1 MYVGF
6 TLLLIYDI
14 GYDIGNKEDK
24 EGEKKEKKKNWRF
37 ALMLQRYAQNLSK
50 MALLSSDSFLC
61 QACGIHEDLISER
74 MWLDVRRI
82 GLGPVSRVKIL
93 ACRYVAR
100 TSNEPVKC
108 SSRERENKQRSPR
121 RSSHLERERK
131 GTLAYPSSPL
141 FSFTQGILS
150 SILFPFGRVNGTA
163 KDSNNDGGRISSGIS
178 VSIRCGII
186 YQETPNNYCCL
197 AHILYMRHS
206 RACCRTATFLVPS
219 IVKVLDFNS
228 EGSVRRPIEDSDDG
242 VRLTVPL
249 TPRSSSSSS
258 LLALRW
264 RDQPRNQYD
273 FEEIESGFNK
283 ISIRGNGL
291 KWRYHVQRA
300 ADTKAAGRFVT
311 VRVQH
316 IILTLKEVSKNNND
330 CKVLLLVVVVVVVVV
345 VIVELNHILICDF
358 RRECNSLGGLEKH

>member
-1 MYVGF
+1 MSREQV
-6 TLLLIYDI
+6 TSLLNAPL
-14 GYDIGNKEDK
+14 
-24 EGEKKEKKKNWRF
+24 
-37 ALMLQRYAQNLSK
+37 AS
-50 MALLSSDSFLC
+50 
-61 QACGIHEDLISER
+61 
-74 MWLDVRRI
+74 
-82 GLGPVSRVKIL
+82 VKI
-93 ACRYVAR
+93 
-100 TSNEPVKC
+100 SNEVRGDLRI
-108 SSRERENKQRSPR
+108 S
-121 RSSHLERERK
+121 
-131 GTLAYPSSPL
+131 
-141 FSFTQGILS
+141 
-150 SILFPFGRVNGTA
+150 RVNGTA

-206 RACCRTATFLVPS
+206 RACCRTAT
-219 IVKVLDFNS
+219 IVKVLDFNT

-291 KWRYHVQRA
+291 KWVHDGTHGV
-300 ADTKAAGRFVT
+300 
-311 VRVQH
+311 
-316 IILTLKEVSKNNND
+316 
-330 CKVLLLVVVVVVVVV
+330 
-345 VIVELNHILICDF
+345 
-358 RRECNSLGGLEKH
+358 

>member
-1 MYVGF
+1 
-6 TLLLIYDI
+6 
-14 GYDIGNKEDK
+14 
-24 EGEKKEKKKNWRF
+24 NWRF
-37 ALMLQRYAQNLSK
+37 VLILRRYAQNLSK

-82 GLGPVSRVKIL
+82 GLGPVSRLVVMSREQVTSLLNAPLASVKI
-93 ACRYVAR
+93 
-100 TSNEPVKC
+100 SNEVRDDLRI
-108 SSRERENKQRSPR
+108 S
-121 RSSHLERERK
+121 
-131 GTLAYPSSPL
+131 
-141 FSFTQGILS
+141 
-150 SILFPFGRVNGTA
+150 RVNGTA

-178 VSIRCGII
+178 VSIRRGII

-197 AHILYMRHS
+197 AHILHRDIAEPAAEPQRSSCHQ
-206 RACCRTATFLVPS
+206 
-219 IVKVLDFNS
+219 
-228 EGSVRRPIEDSDDG
+228 GSVRRPIEDSDDG

-273 FEEIESGFNK
+273 FEEIESSFNK

-300 ADTKAAGRFVT
+300 ADTKATGRY
-311 VRVQH
+311 R
-316 IILTLKEVSKNNND
+316 
-330 CKVLLLVVVVVVVVV
+330 
-345 VIVELNHILICDF
+345 
-358 RRECNSLGGLEKH
+358 